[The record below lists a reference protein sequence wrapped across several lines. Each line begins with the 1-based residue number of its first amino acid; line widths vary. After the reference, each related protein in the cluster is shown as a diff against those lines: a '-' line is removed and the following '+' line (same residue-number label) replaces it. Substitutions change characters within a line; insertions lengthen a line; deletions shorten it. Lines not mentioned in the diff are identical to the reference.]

1 MLINLIFTSI
11 LLFLCF
17 TAYFSCIQKFL
28 MNLMDLM
35 QNKVINM
42 VINETGTK
50 KSDVRDK
57 TLSIPLASDKK
68 SFIENFK
75 KICIVL
81 IHLLILPPS
90 YISQKKI
97 IKCSTT
103 IVNLNVLN

>member
-17 TAYFSCIQKFL
+17 TAYFSCIQNFL

-57 TLSIPLASDKK
+57 TLSLPLASDKK

-90 YISQKKI
+90 
-97 IKCSTT
+97 
-103 IVNLNVLN
+103 